1 MSFARIGVL
10 TMLVALAI
18 SACARTPRPV
28 VDAGA
33 VGAAFLASNA
43 KAPGVHVTASGLQ
56 YRVIH
61 SGPSEG
67 PRPKPADE
75 VKVNYEGKLLDG
87 EVFDSSFE
95 RGTPMV
101 ATLDHLIPGWIEALQ
116 LMRPG
121 DEWLIYV
128 PSSLGYGPKGKG
140 PIPPDS
146 VMVFKIDLI
155 GVLPDESSI
164 GRG

>member
-1 MSFARIGVL
+1 MRFARLAVL
-10 TMLVALAI
+10 PILALLAT
-18 SACARTPRPV
+18 SACARTPPA

-33 VGAAFLASNA
+33 AGVAFLASNA

-56 YRVIH
+56 YRIIH
-61 SGPSEG
+61 SGPAAG
-67 PRPKPADE
+67 LRPKPADE

-95 RGTPMV
+95 RGVPMV
-101 ATLDHLIPGWIEALQ
+101 TTLGHLIPGWIEALQ

-140 PIPPDS
+140 PIPPNS

-155 GVLPDESSI
+155 GVLPDASSV
-164 GRG
+164 GLG